1 MKFFKAFIISLLY
14 FISVFLLIFMYHN
27 GTKEIISALIFQMVY
42 VTPFVLLLCAILNS
56 YLKIENNKKSTVLFI
71 GFLYGII
78 ISILFSSTV
87 ASTEIMLHIMYGCI
101 FSFVSFL
108 FMMIRLK
115 RNPLIPMSGFAD

>member
-1 MKFFKAFIISLLY
+1 MMKFFKAFIISLL
-14 FISVFLLIFMYHN
+14 FIISMFLLIFMYHN
-27 GTKEIISALIFQMVY
+27 GTKEIISALIFQIVY

-101 FSFVSFL
+101 FSFGSFL
-108 FMMIRLK
+108 FMMIRVK
-115 RNPLIPMSGFAD
+115 RNPQIPM